1 MENMLITS
9 GYNFEGYEI
18 TDYLGLCSG
27 EAALGTGFLS
37 SLGAGI
43 ADFLGTNSTLYE
55 EKLNS
60 ARNIA
65 LDNLVQ
71 DARAFGAN
79 ALIAVHMEYTAF
91 SADVIGV
98 TANGTAVK
106 IQKKSHFPDTKID
119 ILNFNPNIPARPANF
134 FLTLSSSGY
143 CLQLVLADISDN
155 SISAIKGDLTF
166 LTIFEEEYKFENVYF
181 YEFMQKGSSKISAPT
196 PFVFPAEIAP
206 IIKCASFDIT
216 KYIDDTKIIDNIS
229 HDNEQVF
236 SSDSSELLQYE
247 YVSYIKSLNS
257 ANEIYNYTIEFNA
270 KHEDF
275 VPSDLIKSIK
285 ALDAN
290 ERIYGN
296 LAKDCIQKI
305 ISYYQTN

>member
-1 MENMLITS
+1 
-9 GYNFEGYEI
+9 
-18 TDYLGLCSG
+18 
-27 EAALGTGFLS
+27 
-37 SLGAGI
+37 
-43 ADFLGTNSTLYE
+43 
-55 EKLNS
+55 
-60 ARNIA
+60 
-65 LDNLVQ
+65 
-71 DARAFGAN
+71 
-79 ALIAVHMEYTAF
+79 
-91 SADVIGV
+91 
-98 TANGTAVK
+98 
-106 IQKKSHFPDTKID
+106 
-119 ILNFNPNIPARPANF
+119 
-134 FLTLSSSGY
+134 
-143 CLQLVLADISDN
+143 
-155 SISAIKGDLTF
+155 
-166 LTIFEEEYKFENVYF
+166 
-181 YEFMQKGSSKISAPT
+181 MQKGSSKISAPT